1 MTDVTVIGLGQMGAA
16 IARLLLRAGRSVTVW
31 NRSAERAAPL
41 EAEGA
46 ARAGD
51 PAAAIAAS
59 PLVLICLADQAAV
72 RGVLS
77 AEGPAAALKG
87 RTVVDLG
94 TTGPEEARAAA
105 RFLEDRGARYLD
117 AAIQAAP
124 AQMGAPDT
132 PILVAGP
139 KATFEAA
146 EAELRI
152 LGGAL
157 IWLGEAADGAAY
169 MDLATLSYVYGA
181 FAGFLQGARIAETM
195 GLPVDAFGRIVQT
208 ISPSFGGFFAHEGAV
223 IASGDF
229 AVSESP
235 MRISLPAVRR
245 IADVSEDL
253 GLDAELPRLIG
264 GWLAEAE
271 RAGLADE
278 ELAALIK
285 VLRARSAGPQ
295 LRAAGT

>member
-1 MTDVTVIGLGQMGAA
+1 MTDVTVIGLGQMGAE
-16 IARLLLRAGRSVTVW
+16 IARLLLRAGRAVTVW
-31 NRSAERAAPL
+31 NRSPDKASAL

-46 ARAGD
+46 LRVAD

-59 PLVLICLADQAAV
+59 PLVLICLSDQAAV
-72 RGVLS
+72 RGVLASPGAES
-77 AEGPAAALKG
+77 ASKG
-87 RTVVDLG
+87 RTIVDLG
-94 TTGPEEARAAA
+94 TAGPEEARATAA
-105 RFLEDRGARYLD
+105 LLQGHGTGYLD
-117 AAIQAAP
+117 GAIQAAP

-132 PILVAGP
+132 PILISGP
-139 KATFEAA
+139 RAVFDAVQP
-146 EAELRI
+146 ELRI

-157 IWLGEAADGAAY
+157 IWLGEAVDGAAY

-181 FAGFLQGARIAETM
+181 YAGFLQGARIAETM
-195 GLPVDAFGRIVQT
+195 DLDVAAYGRIVQT
-208 ISPSFGGFFAHEGAV
+208 ISPSFGAFFAHEGQV

-245 IADVSEDL
+245 ITQTSESL
-253 GLDAELPRLIG
+253 GVDAELPRLIG

-271 RAGLADE
+271 TAGLADE

-285 VLRARSAGPQ
+285 VLRSRSRRSQP
-295 LRAAGT
+295 AAVAI